1 VSTSRQLAAIM
12 FTDIEGYT
20 ALMQKDEQLA
30 IQMRTRHRDIFNSIT
45 EKHHGKILQYYGDG
59 TLSMFNSVVDA
70 VSCGVELQQSFLAAP
85 EIPVRIGIH
94 SGDITILGD
103 EIAGDGVN
111 IASRIESLAGPGSVL
126 ISRRVYDE
134 IKNHSKF
141 NVVSVGRIPLKNV
154 RNPMVIYALANEGLK
169 VPDRSKVRK
178 MALHKMGIGS
188 TRKRVL
194 MAAIVLFVITF
205 LYGAFLWYQQNQTH
219 GENLGPKSIAVLP
232 FVNLSKDS
240 SQEYFSDG
248 MTADLLSQ
256 LARVKDLR
264 VVSRT
269 SVMQYKNTDKS
280 LKQIA
285 EELNATHILEGSVI
299 RHHDQVRIAINLI
312 EAKTD
317 NPIWSVDFDRDVK
330 DVLKVQR
337 EVSLEVVKLLK
348 ADLTEAE
355 RSRVEK
361 IATTNERA
369 YDYYQK
375 GQNLI
380 RRTQGTINQLD
391 EAVRLFEE
399 AIKLDPNFSLAYV
412 GLADTYLSYAAW
424 GRISPK
430 EALPKARAAAHL
442 AQDLDD
448 QLGESYQTLG
458 AIYLHQQD
466 HETAALYLHKALDL
480 SPSYVETYSW
490 LAKLNLLQG
499 NSDEAVRFFREAQDL
514 DPLST
519 LYTGYI
525 IWAYY
530 INGEYEKAIEVSE
543 EVLVEHPTDSF
554 VLWSLAN
561 VYIGKQEHYK
571 AIEILKRRNIGSN
584 NWTMGYAYGRL
595 GEYDEA
601 RKILNYNLKKAK
613 DDYVPAMM
621 ISTIYLGLNEQDKA
635 LLWLEKAIEEGIAP
649 IMLPEVTIGPK
660 FAPLRSDPRFQEIM
674 ARAKLR
680 QS

>member
-1 VSTSRQLAAIM
+1 M

-94 SGDITILGD
+94 SGDITLLGD

-178 MALHKMGIGS
+178 MALHKMGVG
-188 TRKRVL
+188 TAGKRVL
-194 MAAIVLFVITF
+194 MSAVILFILTF
-205 LYGAFLWYQQNQTH
+205 LYGVFLYINQNRTPAI
-219 GENLGPKSIAVLP
+219 EEGPKSIAVLP
-232 FVNLSKDS
+232 FVNLSNDP

-248 MTADLLSQ
+248 MTTDLLSQ
-256 LARVKDLR
+256 LAKIKDLR

-269 SVMQYKNTDKS
+269 SVMHYKNTDKP
-280 LKQIA
+280 LKIIA
-285 EELNATHILEGSVI
+285 AELNATHILEGSVR
-299 RHHDQVRIAINLI
+299 RHDNQVRIAINLI

-317 NPIWSVDFDRDVK
+317 SPIWSVDFDRDIK
-330 DVLKVQR
+330 DVLQVQR

-348 ADLTEAE
+348 TNVTEAE
-355 RSRVEK
+355 RTRVEK
-361 IATTNERA
+361 IATTNEQA

-375 GQNLI
+375 GQNQI
-380 RRTQGTINQLD
+380 RRTEGTVNQLN

-412 GLADTYLSYAAW
+412 GLADAYLSHASW
-424 GRISPK
+424 GRISPSK
-430 EALPKARAAAHL
+430 AIPKARAAAHR
-442 AQDLDD
+442 AQEIDD

-466 HETAALYLHKALDL
+466 HETAALYLHKALDI
-480 SPSYVETYSW
+480 SPNYAETYSW
-490 LAKLNLLQG
+490 LGKLNLLQG
-499 NSDEAVRFFREAQDL
+499 NLDEAVGFFRKAQKL

-519 LYTGYI
+519 IYTGYI
-525 IWAYY
+525 IWTYY
-530 INGEYEKAIEVSE
+530 INGKYEKAIEVSE
-543 EVLVEHPTDSF
+543 EVLMDHPTDSF

-561 VYIGKQEHYK
+561 VYIGKQEQFK
-571 AIEILKRRNIGSN
+571 AIEIFKRRNIGTN
-584 NWTMGYAYGRL
+584 TNWAMGYAYGRL
-595 GEYDEA
+595 GMLDEA
-601 RKILNYNLKKAK
+601 RKILDYNLKKAK
-613 DDYVPAMM
+613 DNYVPAMM
-621 ISTIYLGLNEQDKA
+621 ISTIYLGLNERDKA

-649 IMLPEVTIGPK
+649 IMLPEVIMGPK
-660 FAPLRSDPRFQEIM
+660 FGPIRSDPRYLELM
-674 ARAKLR
+674 AKGNLQ